1 MKNLVF
7 FLEGQAEEA
16 VLKGLVPRFLNP
28 QVEIK
33 YVTFQ
38 GKKDLESKINN
49 RLKGWRKPNSAFVVL
64 VDQDQEDCQQLK
76 SRIISKCPDKVSSS
90 LLIRI
95 ACNELES
102 WYFGDLS
109 AVGKALNNNLT
120 QYKNKSRYRE
130 PDKIQKPSKEL
141 DKITKGAY
149 QKVSGSKAIGKH
161 LSLEGNTSPSFQT
174 FIKGIQK
181 LCLI

>member
-90 LLIRI
+90 LLI
-95 ACNELES
+95 S
-102 WYFGDLS
+102 Y
-109 AVGKALNNNLT
+109 
-120 QYKNKSRYRE
+120 
-130 PDKIQKPSKEL
+130 
-141 DKITKGAY
+141 
-149 QKVSGSKAIGKH
+149 
-161 LSLEGNTSPSFQT
+161 
-174 FIKGIQK
+174 
-181 LCLI
+181 CL